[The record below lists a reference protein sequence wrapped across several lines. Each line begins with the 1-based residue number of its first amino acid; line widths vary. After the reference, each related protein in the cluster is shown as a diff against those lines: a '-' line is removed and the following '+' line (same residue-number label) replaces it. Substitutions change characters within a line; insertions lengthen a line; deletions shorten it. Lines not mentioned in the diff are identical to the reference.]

1 MGRKK
6 IRHYNSDSPLMQVPE
21 STIRRMS
28 IYYRLIESLVEK
40 GVDQISSDEIGTLQG
55 FTSAQIRKDFSFFG
69 SFGRRGFG
77 YNTKEL
83 KKKIAAILGLDH
95 VWRVAVIG
103 AGSIGSALIQYPE
116 FSAHGFDICLV
127 LDNNP
132 AKIGKTIGSLT
143 IKDIAGLEDEFAR
156 EGIDIAIIAIP
167 AKFAQLVTDQLIT
180 TSIRGILNFAPC
192 QLIIPPHLV
201 MRQENMALELEVLTY
216 FIRNKN
222 RNVIE

>member
-28 IYYRLIESLVEK
+28 MYYRLIESLVEK
-40 GVDQISSDEIGTLQG
+40 GVEQISSDEIGTLLG

-69 SFGRRGFG
+69 SFGRRGLG

-83 KKKIAAILGLDH
+83 KRSIAAILGLDH
-95 VWRVAVIG
+95 LWRVAVIG

-116 FSAHGFDICLV
+116 FVSHGFNICLV
-127 LDNNP
+127 LDNDP
-132 AKIGKTIGSLT
+132 YKLGRPVGQLV
-143 IKDIAGLEDEFAR
+143 IKDIANLEDEFAK
-156 EGIDIAIIAIP
+156 EAIDIAIIAIP
-167 AKFAQLVTDQLIT
+167 AKFAQAVTDRIVT
-180 TSIRGILNFAPC
+180 TSIKGILNFAPC
-192 QLIIPPHLV
+192 QLLIPSHLV

-222 RNVIE
+222 RDVIE

>member
-6 IRHYNSDSPLMQVPE
+6 IRHYDSDSLLMQVPE

-28 IYYRLIESLVEK
+28 MYYRLIESLVEK
-40 GVDQISSDEIGTLQG
+40 GVEQISSDEIGSIQG

-69 SFGRRGFG
+69 SFGRRGLG

-83 KKKIAAILGLDH
+83 KKRIAAILGLDH

-116 FSAHGFDICLV
+116 FITHGFNICLV
-127 LDNNP
+127 LDNDP
-132 AKIGKTIGSLT
+132 YKIGRPIGPLVV
-143 IKDIAGLEDEFAR
+143 KDMGMLEDEFKR
-156 EGIDIAIIAIP
+156 EAIDIAIIAIP
-167 AKFAQLVTDQLIT
+167 AKFAQTVTDRIVT
-180 TSIRGILNFAPC
+180 TSIQGILNFAPC
-192 QLIIPPHLV
+192 QLIIPPQLV

-216 FIRNKN
+216 FIRNKS
-222 RNVIE
+222 RNAIE